1 MALECSE
8 GAGSWSLAKDIS
20 SGIRSY
26 IALLCCPIYPTLV
39 FDPTDPGQGCWVN
52 VISTFAVS
60 MSPIIASLAEVVISP
75 IVYVRLSFRRLLCSR
90 KTSSQRVGL
99 EYHFS
104 WICGPRKQLP
114 YSRKRAKVI
123 LCGNY

>member
-52 VISTFAVS
+52 VILHVCSVHVTDYCQSRGSSHISDSICA
-60 MSPIIASLAEVVISP
+60 PVI
-75 IVYVRLSFRRLLCSR
+75 
-90 KTSSQRVGL
+90 
-99 EYHFS
+99 
-104 WICGPRKQLP
+104 
-114 YSRKRAKVI
+114 
-123 LCGNY
+123 